1 MNIAT
6 YPLRGDNCNIYI
18 DDKTTIGD
26 VSLFAEESHTSIR
39 IGKDC
44 MLGRKIFISTTDFHS
59 IIDMA
64 TGNRLNP
71 AKDVM
76 IGNHVWIGADVDINK
91 GTIVSDNSII
101 GSNSVVTKQ
110 FEESNIIL
118 IGMPAKKIREAVT
131 WSRNKL

>member
-1 MNIAT
+1 
-6 YPLRGDNCNIYI
+6 
-18 DDKTTIGD
+18 
-26 VSLFAEESHTSIR
+26 
-39 IGKDC
+39 
-44 MLGRKIFISTTDFHS
+44 
-59 IIDMA
+59 MA

-71 AKDVM
+71 AKDVT
-76 IGNHVWIGADVDINK
+76 IGNHVWIGANVDINK

-131 WSRNKL
+131 WSRQKL